1 MILLGYFSYSYEIF
15 VGDWF
20 TVGFLVATLLVA
32 ISFLLTTQRA
42 LHEVFYLPTSCN
54 RDRAL
59 RYLEEAGKIFLLVF
73 LKLCMSNWRHSH
85 TGGISV
91 VIGNYGNHST
101 LYRSPMGTW
110 EQTRDYKSETEER
123 TDMKASEIQS
133 AELSGKAERGWVPL
147 FKR

>member
-1 MILLGYFSYSYEIF
+1 MILLGYFSYCYEIF

-20 TVGFLVATLLVA
+20 TVGFLVASLLVA

-110 EQTRDYKSETEER
+110 EQTCDCKSETEER